1 MVLSIM
7 LVSYRE
13 SFPEG
18 VSCSLLVNLTIDF
31 FNTEPSVKDKLTKY
45 REKMSLKAEVKMTLK
60 GLTMIGIFRKGEQL
74 LGKGIREEL
83 VLLKMLN

>member
-1 MVLSIM
+1 M

-31 FNTEPSVKDKLTKY
+31 FNTEPSVKDKLAKY
-45 REKMSLKAEVKMTLK
+45 SQTMSLKAEVTIILK
-60 GLTMIGIFRKGEQL
+60 G
-74 LGKGIREEL
+74 
-83 VLLKMLN
+83 

>member
-1 MVLSIM
+1 MVCMVLTIM

-31 FNTEPSVKDKLTKY
+31 FNNEPSVKEKLAKY
-45 REKMSLKAEVKMTLK
+45 RQKMSLKAEVKMTLK
-60 GLTMIGIFRKGEQL
+60 G
-74 LGKGIREEL
+74 
-83 VLLKMLN
+83 